1 MVLSLAWRNVVR
13 NGRRSAFTGAAVAAA
28 VILIGWLVGFTY
40 GAYDKMIDTA
50 VHTRTGHLQ
59 VMREGT
65 LDQPDPTKIIL
76 DAAELS
82 RRVSALDGVVAVS
95 SRVLAEGLLVHDR
108 ELAPVDLI
116 GVDPEAEGR
125 VSTVPHRVM
134 TGEKAVHWCGERMS
148 GDERW
153 CEATGK
159 GEFLPA
165 GKPEGVVLGSG
176 VAQRLRVTVGDELS
190 VQLAR
195 AGGPAERKLVITGIV
210 AAGSP
215 EIAERAAYL
224 NARTLNDLLGTEG
237 PTELAIVLRSIDD
250 LKKTRDEVRGLLG
263 PGLVVH
269 TWAERNPTL
278 SNLIEMMKAGRV
290 VFFALLAFLAVLS
303 VANATLT
310 SVLERTRQ
318 FGVMLALGT
327 RPAALVRLVMVE
339 VALLGLVAVG
349 GGAVVAAGI
358 EAFGRIHGWPMALA
372 GLDPRTLEEL
382 ALSGSA
388 EDTIFFARMPAV
400 GAALIIGGVYVMF
413 LFTGLWAALKVGRL
427 EVLAALR
434 SR

>member
-1 MVLSLAWRNVVR
+1 MLLSLAWRNVVR
-13 NGRRSAFTGAAVAAA
+13 NGRRSAFTGAAVASA
-28 VILIGWLVGFTY
+28 VVLISWLVGFTY

-65 LDQPDPTKIIL
+65 LDQPDPGKTVS
-76 DAAELS
+76 DATELA
-82 RRVSALDGVVAVS
+82 RRLSALQGVLAVS
-95 SRVLAEGLLVHDR
+95 PRVQAEGLLVHGS

-134 TGEKAVHWCGERMS
+134 AGDKAV
-148 GDERW
+148 RW
-153 CEATGK
+153 CREKMHGAEGWCAATGR

-176 VAQRLRVTVGDELS
+176 VAQRLRVTVGDELT
-190 VQLAR
+190 VQVAR
-195 AGGPAERKLVITGIV
+195 AAGPAERTLVVTGIV
-210 AAGSP
+210 AAGSA
-215 EIAERAAYL
+215 EIAERGAWL
-224 NARTLNDLLGTEG
+224 NAATLNALLGTEG
-237 PTELAIVLRSIDD
+237 PTELAIVLHSIDD

-278 SNLIEMMKAGRV
+278 SNLIELMKAGRV
-290 VFFALLAFLAVLS
+290 VFFVLLAFLAVLS

-310 SVLERTRQ
+310 SVLERKRQ

-327 RPAALVRLVMVE
+327 RPAALVRLVLVE
-339 VALLGLVAVG
+339 VALLGLVAVAA
-349 GGAVVAAGI
+349 GAVVAASI
-358 EAFGRIHGWPMALA
+358 ETFGRIHGWPMALA

-382 ALSGSA
+382 ALSGST
-388 EDTIFFARMPAV
+388 EDTVFFARMPPA
-400 GAALIIGGVYVMF
+400 GAALTLGGVYLMF
-413 LFTGLWAALKVGRL
+413 LTTGLWAALKVGRL
-427 EVLAALR
+427 QVLEALR